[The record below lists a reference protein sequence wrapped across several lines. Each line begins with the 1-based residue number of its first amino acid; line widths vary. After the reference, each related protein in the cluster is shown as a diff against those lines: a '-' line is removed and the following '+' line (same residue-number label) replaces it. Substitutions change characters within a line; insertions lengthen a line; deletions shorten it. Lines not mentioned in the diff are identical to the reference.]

1 MKKIL
6 LSLAV
11 LFLGLCA
18 YAQSG
23 YDVKSSDYHRLELSF
38 KAPATLNVE
47 NVTVKGGDFSMV
59 TMDGFGQSSVL
70 GCPSLPTMRCL
81 IEAPLCSGISV
92 RIASENHI
100 VIDGGSIG
108 VTHRIAPAQP
118 SECKTASRN
127 HDMLFLRDE
136 IYNADAFY
144 GIDVVTT
151 EKVGVARDRNLAEVV
166 FSPVQY
172 NPVTN
177 QFIIYTQVEAVLTY
191 ENADVEGTKAMK
203 RRYYSPAFGNGINT
217 INSLGSAK
225 NPTVSAPIR
234 YLIVANPMFRGELD
248 EFVNWKKRTGFI
260 VDEVYTDNTEV
271 GDSLES
277 IKAYIK
283 RQYTEATAENPAP
296 TFVLFVGD
304 KEQMP
309 TTMKIDIVDYWG
321 FFQDT
326 TIQASDLYY
335 SCWTDG
341 DNIPD
346 CYYGR
351 LSAQTVDQL
360 TPQLDKILL
369 YERYEFSDP
378 SFLDVAVLV
387 AGQDQGRSGDN
398 GYKVCDPT
406 MDYIAKFYVNGDYG
420 YTNVYE
426 YKNNTSINPNAT
438 NVTVSSNAT
447 SAAATIRAKYSE
459 GAGWINYSAH
469 GDWDRWHG
477 PELTVSQVA
486 QMTNK
491 DKCGIMI
498 GNCCLSGKFD
508 ETTCFGEALMRKD
521 NNCGAAAY
529 IGASNSTYWNQD
541 FYWGIGFR
549 SSISANMNHQY
560 MADNLGLY
568 DRLFHTHGEDHS
580 LWAVTL
586 GSMMFNGNM
595 AVETSNSETADKLYY
610 WEIYH
615 TFGDPSM
622 MPWLTQAD
630 DMPLTYDG
638 VFNGSTSVTVTCVPY
653 AYVALTDEDYTLYG
667 AAFAD
672 ENGEATIV
680 CAQPLPVGS
689 YVIAASAQNYKTA
702 LVNVDVVNVTY
713 TITVLSDDEAMGSVH
728 GSGLYNENSTAVIS
742 ASSNAGYHFVRWNDN
757 DLNATR
763 SVVVTADSTFTAY
776 FEANDPDDTY
786 YTVTVLSNNE
796 QMGSAS
802 GSGQYLENSTITI
815 AANPL
820 EGYRFVSWND
830 GNTDALRQIT
840 VTSDTTFT
848 ATFELIPVQG
858 IDDIEIQNSEFK
870 IKLYPN
876 PTTGILHVE
885 LDGLDKIEVI
895 DVVGRVV
902 ISQTSGGTVNMSAL
916 NNGIYSVRVFAGDT
930 VTVRKVVKK

>member
-6 LSLAV
+6 LSLAA
-11 LFLGLCA
+11 LLLGLCA

-23 YDVKSSDYHRLELSF
+23 CEVMSSDYHRLELSF
-38 KAPATLNVE
+38 KASSALNVE
-47 NVTVKGGDFSMV
+47 NVIVKGNDFSMV
-59 TMDGFGQSSVL
+59 TMEGFGQSSAM
-70 GCPSLPTMRCL
+70 GCPSLPTMRCM

-92 RIASENHI
+92 RITSENHI
-100 VIDGGSIG
+100 VIDGESIG
-108 VTHRIAPAQP
+108 VTNRVAPVQP

-127 HDMLFLRDE
+127 HDILALDQQV
-136 IYNADAFY
+136 YGTDAFY
-144 GIDVVTT
+144 GIDIVST
-151 EKVGVARDRNLAEVV
+151 EHIGIARDRNLAQVV

-177 QFIIYTQVEAVLTY
+177 QFLVYTQVEAVLTY
-191 ENADVEGTKAMK
+191 ENADVEATKQMK

-225 NPTVSAPIR
+225 NPSETAPIR
-234 YLIVANPMFRGELD
+234 YLVIANTMFRGELD

-260 VDEVYTDNTEV
+260 VDEVYTDDAEM

-277 IKAYIK
+277 IMAYVK

-304 KEQMP
+304 VDQLP
-309 TTMKIDIVDYWG
+309 TTIKMDIVDYWG

-326 TIQASDLYY
+326 TIQASDLNYA
-335 SCWTDG
+335 CWTDG

-360 TPQLDKILL
+360 TPQLDKILM
-369 YERYEFSDP
+369 YERYEFPDP

-406 MDYIAKFYVNGDYG
+406 MDYIAKFYINGDYG
-420 YTNVYE
+420 YSNVYE

-438 NVTVSSNAT
+438 NVTLGTNTT
-447 SAAATIRAKYSE
+447 SDAAAIRARYSE

-477 PELTVSQVA
+477 PELTTSQVA

-508 ETTCFGEALMRKD
+508 ETTCFAESLKRKD

-541 FYWGIGFR
+541 FYWAIGVR

-568 DRLFHTHGEDHS
+568 DRLFHTHGEDYS

-595 AVETSNSETADKLYY
+595 AVENSNSEASDKLYY

-622 MPWLTQAD
+622 MPWLTQAE
-630 DMPLTYDG
+630 DMTVTYDG
-638 VFNGSTSVTVTCVPY
+638 VYSGSSSVTVTCVPY
-653 AYVALTDEDYTLYG
+653 AYVALTGEENYNLYG

-672 ENGEATIV
+672 ENGVAVIDL
-680 CAQPLPVGS
+680 AQPLPLGS
-689 YVIAASAQNYKTA
+689 YVLAATAQNYKPA
-702 LVNVDVVNVTY
+702 LVDVVVSDVTY
-713 TITVLSDDEAMGSVH
+713 TITVLSDNETMGSVY
-728 GSGLYNENSTAVIS
+728 GSGTYSELSTAVIS
-742 ASSNAGYHFVRWNDN
+742 ASSHAGYHFVRWNDN

-763 SVVVTADSTFTAY
+763 TVVVTADSTFTAY
-776 FEANDPDDTY
+776 FEVNDPDDTY
-786 YTVTVLSNNE
+786 YTLTVLSADE
-796 QMGSAS
+796 TMGTAS
-802 GSGQYLENSTITI
+802 GSGQYLENSSVTIS
-815 AANPL
+815 ANPL
-820 EGYRFVSWND
+820 AGYRFVRWDDN
-830 GNTDALRQIT
+830 NTQAIRQVTVSSDA
-840 VTSDTTFT
+840 SYT
-848 ATFELIPVQG
+848 AYFERMPQG
-858 IDDIEIQNSEFK
+858 IDEVSSVK
-870 IKLYPN
+870 VKLYPN
-876 PTTGILHVE
+876 PTTGILNIE
-885 LDGLDKIEVI
+885 LDGLKKVEVI
-895 DVVGRVV
+895 DAVGRVV
-902 ISQTSGGTVNMSAL
+902 MTQGAGNSINMSSL
-916 NNGIYSVRVFAGDT
+916 VNGIYTVRLFSDGA
-930 VTVRKVVKK
+930 VTVKKVVKK